1 MDSMRGALFS
11 WLIWCNWVRLQ
22 KMKAQRDVAEATLS
36 QLREEMAI
44 LLKSMP
50 HNAGESNGIAELNE

>member
-1 MDSMRGALFS
+1 
-11 WLIWCNWVRLQ
+11 
-22 KMKAQRDVAEATLS
+22 MKAQRDVAEATLS